1 MKQAIALA
9 GGGTKG
15 AYQVGAWKAMRE
27 LGIPFDIVTGTSI
40 GSVTAALMVQGDFD
54 RAWELWTHITE
65 DQIMLERADTT
76 PREKRELAALAEHP
90 EQLIARVKDWATST
104 AVRRTSRRT
113 ARSCTNISTRR
124 AFSPRLWISDS

>member
-40 GSVTAALMVQGDFD
+40 GSVTAALMVQDDFD

-65 DQIMLERADTT
+65 EQIMLERADAT
-76 PREKRELAALAEHP
+76 PHEKRELAALAEHP
-90 EQLIARVKDWATST
+90 EQLIARQGLGGSQPPHGGHF
-104 AVRRTSRRT
+104 AVPRARTQ
-113 ARSCTNISTRR
+113 I
-124 AFSPRLWISDS
+124 P

>member
-40 GSVTAALMVQGDFD
+40 GSVG
-54 RAWELWTHITE
+54 
-65 DQIMLERADTT
+65 ADGAG
-76 PREKRELAALAEHP
+76 R
-90 EQLIARVKDWATST
+90 
-104 AVRRTSRRT
+104 
-113 ARSCTNISTRR
+113 
-124 AFSPRLWISDS
+124 F

>member
-40 GSVTAALMVQGDFD
+40 GSVTAALM
-54 RAWELWTHITE
+54 AAITSAPLASAPSAEL
-65 DQIMLERADTT
+65 MPGLPA
-76 PREKRELAALAEHP
+76 
-90 EQLIARVKDWATST
+90 
-104 AVRRTSRRT
+104 
-113 ARSCTNISTRR
+113 
-124 AFSPRLWISDS
+124 

>member
-40 GSVTAALMVQGDFD
+40 GSVTAALMVQDDFD

-65 DQIMLERADTT
+65 EQIMLERADAT
-76 PREKRELAALAEHP
+76 PHEKRELAALAEPRSSSSRASGTGRISTAARRTFHR
-90 EQLIARVKDWATST
+90 IARL
-104 AVRRTSRRT
+104 
-113 ARSCTNISTRR
+113 CTNISTRR
-124 AFSPRLWISDS
+124 AFSPRRWISDS

>member
-15 AYQVGAWKAMRE
+15 AYQVGAWKAMRA

-54 RAWELWTHITE
+54 RAEE
-65 DQIMLERADTT
+65 EYRALDEAVHALFEEGNPVGAKCALSVMGKIGPTMRL
-76 PREKRELAALAEHP
+76 PLVEGSQALREKFSR
-90 EQLIARVKDWATST
+90 LIAEYDLR
-104 AVRRTSRRT
+104 
-113 ARSCTNISTRR
+113 
-124 AFSPRLWISDS
+124 

>member
-40 GSVTAALMVQGDFD
+40 GSVTAAL
-54 RAWELWTHITE
+54 
-65 DQIMLERADTT
+65 
-76 PREKRELAALAEHP
+76 
-90 EQLIARVKDWATST
+90 T
-104 AVRRTSRRT
+104 ASSPSASSRRHRRKNT
-113 ARSCTNISTRR
+113 PTTR
-124 AFSPRLWISDS
+124 L

>member
-40 GSVTAALMVQGDFD
+40 GSVTAALMVQDDFD

-65 DQIMLERADTT
+65 DRSCSNAKT
-76 PREKRELAALAEHP
+76 PRRTKSAS
-90 EQLIARVKDWATST
+90 W
-104 AVRRTSRRT
+104 RR
-113 ARSCTNISTRR
+113 
-124 AFSPRLWISDS
+124 